1 LKKIFF
7 IKNPFLLIFSIL
19 FILVAC
25 EKPKEEPPA
34 AIDIN
39 QSAVEVRNNNSGYDT
54 IVNVLANLKGVGTA
68 IGDMGVLDFTL
79 ESNNNFNFVWAQ
91 EIFYQQGTNYNATR
105 LTYNI
110 NTSTYVPLP
119 ARASKNVA
127 TKSSN
132 DNITYSYFFKP
143 YSNFFNSC
151 GQFSSSSGF
160 NTSQSATFGGDVSAV
175 IPKSFDII
183 GEPDMGFFAPM
194 MNTQRFPGNVNYD
207 ARKGCATAGA
217 PAHLDL
223 YLFKVCNPLPFFFQY
238 STNPTIP
245 KIVANFLDLSWVN
258 KPLGQAKSVIYS
270 FDLRSDSLFA
280 NLVFD
285 TVSISTGF
293 TTQYIEKITAL
304 AIGSGLSNSS
314 GIKKIRHY
322 STDGKI
328 FGMLF
333 QDINTKKCWTYSF
346 DYTTHTFTKGM
357 ENASLDYSAAG
368 SDIDLDEY
376 GNVYYSGVAG
386 NGSNASG
393 VSIYKKSISGS
404 STLIGNDNILK
415 YGEVIQLKFLFGK
428 VYLAVKSSITGTS
441 YKQITFLKQQ

>member
-1 LKKIFF
+1 MKKIFF
-7 IKNPFLLIFSIL
+7 IKNPLLLIFSIL
-19 FILVAC
+19 FILFAC
-25 EKPKEEPPA
+25 KKPKEEPPA
-34 AIDIN
+34 ATDIN
-39 QSAVEVRNNNSGYDT
+39 QGAVEVRNNNSGYDT
-54 IVNVLANLKGVGTA
+54 IVNILANLKGVGTA

-91 EIFYQQGTNYNATR
+91 EIFYQQGLNYNATR
-105 LTYNI
+105 LSYNI
-110 NTSTYVPLP
+110 NANTYVPLP
-119 ARASKNVA
+119 ARATKSVA

-132 DNITYSYFFKP
+132 DNKNYTYFFKP
-143 YSNFFNSC
+143 YSNFFNYCEQYSLT
-151 GQFSSSSGF
+151 SGF
-160 NTSQSATFGGDVSAV
+160 NTSVNASFGGDVLAS
-175 IPKSFDII
+175 IPKSFDIN
-183 GEPDMGFFAPM
+183 GEPDMGFLFPM

-207 ARKGCATAGA
+207 SRKGCATAGA
-217 PAHLDL
+217 PSTVDL
-223 YLFKVCNPLPFFFQY
+223 YMFRVCNPYPFFFEY
-238 STNPTIP
+238 STNPAIP
-245 KIVANFLDLSWVN
+245 KIVANFLDVSYIN
-258 KPLGQAKSVIYS
+258 TPRGQAKSVIYA

-280 NLVFD
+280 NFVLD
-285 TVSISTGF
+285 TINGSGF
-293 TTQYIEKITAL
+293 PAQYIEQITGI

-314 GIKKIRHY
+314 GIKKVRHY

-368 SDIDLDEY
+368 SDIDVDEY
-376 GNVYYSGVAG
+376 GNVYYSGAAG

-428 VYLAVKSSITGTS
+428 VYLAVKGSITGTS